1 MNDVNRMKLE
11 SAQESAQERAIYNSP
26 DNVFDWSWPKVP
38 RHKFLSEKKEAYDF
52 DKNSLL
58 IPLDISDV
66 LSTPYPATIPSIL
79 ARYIRLKK
87 GDDISHNFIASGE
100 IYYVLEGRGTTLND
114 EDVIEWSCGDV
125 FCLPGGKK
133 TKHRTLSENSILF
146 CVTNEPILSFEK
158 LVPNVNGINS
168 IKSTHWTND
177 KIQSNLNKIY
187 KRPKTKETAGVA
199 IQFSTPETLPSRNTI
214 PMINTAL
221 NTLES
226 GGDQRAHRHNGA
238 ALTLAIQAERVY
250 SKIENEKV
258 NWEDGVVL
266 ITPGTELHSH
276 HNRGSKRMMSF
287 VVQDEGLH
295 FYLRTT
301 GFSWN

>member
-1 MNDVNRMKLE
+1 MNVVNTIKHE
-11 SAQESAQERAIYNSP
+11 TPQERAIYNSP
-26 DNVFDWSWPKVP
+26 DNVFNWSWPKVP
-38 RHKFLSEKKEAYDF
+38 RHKFVNEKKEAYNF
-52 DKNSLL
+52 SKKSLL
-58 IPLDISDV
+58 IPLDISDI
-66 LSTPYPATIPSIL
+66 LLTPYQATIPSIL

-87 GDDISHNFIASGE
+87 GDVLNHDFIASGE
-100 IYYVLEGRGTTLND
+100 IYYVLEGQGKTSNKQHI
-114 EDVIEWSCGDV
+114 IEWSSGDV
-125 FCLPGGKK
+125 FCLPGGNT
-133 TKHRTLSENSILF
+133 TKHETFSENSILF

-158 LVPNVNGINS
+158 LIPNNNETNP
-168 IKSTHWTND
+168 IKATHWTNK

-238 ALTLAIQAERVY
+238 ALTLAIQSDNVY
-250 SKIENEKV
+250 SYIENEKV
-258 NWEDGVVL
+258 DWEKGVVL
-266 ITPGTELHSH
+266 ITPGNELHSH
-276 HNRGSKRMMSF
+276 HNRGSKRMISF

-301 GFSWN
+301 GFSWD

>member
-1 MNDVNRMKLE
+1 MCIRD
-11 SAQESAQERAIYNSP
+11 S
-26 DNVFDWSWPKVP
+26 DWSWPKVP

-100 IYYVLEGRGTTLND
+100 IYYVLEGKGTTLND

-146 CVTNEPILSFEK
+146 CVTNEPILSFEN
-158 LVPNVNGINS
+158 LVPNVNGTNS
-168 IKSTHWTND
+168 IRYSRIKGNKSC
-177 KIQSNLNKIY
+177 
-187 KRPKTKETAGVA
+187 
-199 IQFSTPETLPSRNTI
+199 FF
-214 PMINTAL
+214 
-221 NTLES
+221 
-226 GGDQRAHRHNGA
+226 
-238 ALTLAIQAERVY
+238 
-250 SKIENEKV
+250 
-258 NWEDGVVL
+258 
-266 ITPGTELHSH
+266 IT
-276 HNRGSKRMMSF
+276 
-287 VVQDEGLH
+287 
-295 FYLRTT
+295 
-301 GFSWN
+301 

>member
-1 MNDVNRMKLE
+1 MNIKINKLSEHTGAEVFGVDLKLSSDQRVVNELTKAFSKYSVLVIRDQNLSPNEFYE
-11 SAQESAQERAIYNSP
+11 SAKIFGKVFQQHNKKFALKENDLVHYISNKDKFEDGKIY
-26 DNVFDWSWPKVP
+26 
-38 RHKFLSEKKEAYDF
+38 
-52 DKNSLL
+52 
-58 IPLDISDV
+58 IPGEGYHTDHSNDIS
-66 LSTPYPATIPSIL
+66 P
-79 ARYIRLKK
+79 
-87 GDDISHNFIASGE
+87 
-100 IYYVLEGRGTTLND
+100 
-114 EDVIEWSCGDV
+114 
-125 FCLPGGKK
+125 
-133 TKHRTLSENSILF
+133 
-146 CVTNEPILSFEK
+146 
-158 LVPNVNGINS
+158 
-168 IKSTHWTND
+168 
-177 KIQSNLNKIY
+177 
-187 KRPKTKETAGVA
+187 PKTKETAGVA

-238 ALTLAIQAERVY
+238 ALTLAIQAESVY

>member
-38 RHKFLSEKKEAYDF
+38 RHKFLHERKEAYDF

-87 GDDISHNFIASGE
+87 GDDITHNFIASGE

-114 EDVIEWSCGDV
+114 EDEIEWSCGDV
-125 FCLPGGKK
+125 FCFTGGKK
-133 TKHRTLSENSILF
+133 TKHKTLSENSILF

-158 LVPNVNGINS
+158 
-168 IKSTHWTND
+168 K
-177 KIQSNLNKIY
+177 
-187 KRPKTKETAGVA
+187 
-199 IQFSTPETLPSRNTI
+199 
-214 PMINTAL
+214 
-221 NTLES
+221 
-226 GGDQRAHRHNGA
+226 
-238 ALTLAIQAERVY
+238 
-250 SKIENEKV
+250 
-258 NWEDGVVL
+258 
-266 ITPGTELHSH
+266 
-276 HNRGSKRMMSF
+276 
-287 VVQDEGLH
+287 
-295 FYLRTT
+295 
-301 GFSWN
+301 

>member
-1 MNDVNRMKLE
+1 MNDVNRIKLE

-158 LVPNVNGINS
+158 LVPNVNGTNS

-226 GGDQRAHRHNGA
+226 GGDQRAHRHNA
-238 ALTLAIQAERVY
+238 VSYT
-250 SKIENEKV
+250 
-258 NWEDGVVL
+258 
-266 ITPGTELHSH
+266 H
-276 HNRGSKRMMSF
+276 
-287 VVQDEGLH
+287 
-295 FYLRTT
+295 LRAHET
-301 GFSWN
+301 S